1 MKKITKPKAKLP
13 YKTGRNTK
21 NTPDTRKELLDALK
35 VGHTDKDSCILA
47 GVGHDFF
54 YSLIKKDT
62 EFSEEVKKARLVA
75 KDQCIKIIRSAATK
89 TWTAAAWY
97 LERKFKN
104 EFSSRNEVTGANG
117 ESLMM
122 TDEERAE
129 AQRVFPNMN
138 LKKEN
143 GDNNLRKD

>member
-47 GVGHDFF
+47 GVSHEFF
-54 YSLIKKDT
+54 YQLIKKDLA
-62 EFSEEVKKARLVA
+62 FSEDVKKARLVA

-97 LERKFKN
+97 LERKFK
-104 EFSSRNEVTGANG
+104 
-117 ESLMM
+117 
-122 TDEERAE
+122 DEYSIKVNNQHDPITLNLSDQGRRAIDKY
-129 AQRVFPNMN
+129 
-138 LKKEN
+138 KKPK
-143 GDNNLRKD
+143 G